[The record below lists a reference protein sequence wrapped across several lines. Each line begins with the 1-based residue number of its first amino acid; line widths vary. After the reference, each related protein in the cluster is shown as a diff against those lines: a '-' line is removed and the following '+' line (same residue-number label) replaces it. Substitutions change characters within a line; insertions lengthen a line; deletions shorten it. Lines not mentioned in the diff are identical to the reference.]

1 VVECAGLENQSPCK
15 RTAGSNPAPSANP
28 LPPARLLP
36 SRTPPPPTAA
46 HPPQTCKYRRI
57 MMRRL
62 VLVGALCCAL
72 GPASAASAVTFHSG
86 HGLTITRVKQ
96 LNPRLYAIVV
106 RTRTLPDPANI
117 YVLLPPGYSSRSA
130 RRYPV
135 FYLLHGTS
143 GTASDWTLKGH
154 AQRVIGNRP
163 LITVMPD
170 IALNDGGGGWC
181 TNWPNG
187 AQRWETFHIHQ
198 LLPWVQSN
206 LRTLNTRGE
215 RAIAGLSQGGF
226 CSMSYA
232 ARHPDLFS
240 IALGYSGA
248 PDIYYDPQARAGA
261 EAVINA
267 TEVGLD
273 HVPPNTFFGN
283 PLTDG
288 INWAAHDPATLAEN
302 LRWTRMYMYWGNG
315 QNGPYDSPGSSGGA
329 NAIEALIWGDNNYFQ
344 TRLNSLGIPA
354 YFDDYGNGT
363 HSWPYWTRD
372 LRWSIGRIMFDFE
385 HPTPAP
391 SQFTF
396 TSADN
401 AYSIYGWRVT
411 MHRAAR
417 EFSTL
422 SQAGRGGFDLSGSG
436 SASVLT
442 AADYRPNMAYQVS
455 MYGDGARPQTTLIRG
470 RRDGRLLLNVRLGPA
485 NPYRQDTAQAQAHG
499 TAVFTTTVTISQFVH
514 SRPSMP

>member
-1 VVECAGLENQSPCK
+1 M
-15 RTAGSNPAPSANP
+15 
-28 LPPARLLP
+28 ARRMIVAAALLCVLA
-36 SRTPPPPTAA
+36 TPP
-46 HPPQTCKYRRI
+46 C
-57 MMRRL
+57 
-62 VLVGALCCAL
+62 
-72 GPASAASAVTFHSG
+72 ASAIALHGG
-86 HGLTITRVKQ
+86 HGLRIASIKQ
-96 LNPRLYAIVV
+96 INPRLVALVV
-106 RTRTLPDPANI
+106 RTKALPDPANI
-117 YVLLPPGYSSRSA
+117 YILLPPGYSSHPR

-143 GTASDWTLKGH
+143 GTASDWTVMGQ
-154 AQRVIGNRP
+154 AQKVIGNRQ

-170 IALNDGGGGWC
+170 IALHDGGGGWC
-181 TNWPNG
+181 TDWPNG
-187 AQRWETFHIHQ
+187 AQRWETFHIGE

-248 PDIYYDPQARAGA
+248 PDIYYDPQARTGA

-283 PLTDG
+283 PLTNG

-302 LRWTRMYMYWGNG
+302 LRWTRIYMYWGNG
-315 QNGPYDSPGSSGGA
+315 NDGPYDQPGSAGGA
-329 NAIEALIWGDNNYFQ
+329 NGIEALIWADNNYFQ
-344 TRLNSLGIPA
+344 ARLNQLGIPA
-354 YFDDYGNGT
+354 YLDDYGNGT

-372 LRWSIGRIMFDFE
+372 LRWSIDRIMFDFE
-385 HPTPAP
+385 HPVSAPA
-391 SQFTF
+391 QFTF
-396 TSADN
+396 TSADDS
-401 AYSIYGWRVT
+401 YSAYGWRVR
-411 MHRAAR
+411 MHRKAR

-422 SQAGRGGFDLSGSG
+422 SQVGRGGFDLSGSG
-436 SASVLT
+436 SATLLT
-442 AADYRPNMAYQVS
+442 APHYHPSAFYRVRT
-455 MYGDGARPQTTLIRG
+455 YGDGARARMSLVRA
-470 RRDGRLLLNVRLGPA
+470 RRDGRLKLQVPLGRS

-499 TAVFTTTVTISQFVH
+499 TAVYSTTVTISYAAHPQ
-514 SRPSMP
+514 PGKG

>member
-1 VVECAGLENQSPCK
+1 MATRIIAAVV
-15 RTAGSNPAPSANP
+15 
-28 LPPARLLP
+28 
-36 SRTPPPPTAA
+36 
-46 HPPQTCKYRRI
+46 
-57 MMRRL
+57 
-62 VLVGALCCAL
+62 VVCAL
-72 GPASAASAVTFHSG
+72 VVPASAGASAGATTFHSG
-86 HGLTITRVKQ
+86 HGLQIKSVKRI
-96 LNPRLYAIVV
+96 NSRLYAIVV
-106 RTRTLPDPANI
+106 RTRTLPAPANI
-117 YVLLPPGYSSRSA
+117 YILLPPGYTSRPG

-143 GTASDWTLKGH
+143 GTASDWTLKGA
-154 AQRVIGNRP
+154 AQKVIGNRQ

-181 TNWPNG
+181 TNWPDG
-187 AQRWETFHIHQ
+187 AQRWETFHIDE

-206 LRTLNTRGE
+206 LRTINTRGE
-215 RAIAGLSQGGF
+215 RAVAGLSQGGF

-273 HVPPNTFFGN
+273 HVAPNTFFGN

-288 INWAAHDPATLAEN
+288 INWAAHDPASLAEN
-302 LRWTRMYMYWGNG
+302 LRWTRIYMYWGNG
-315 QNGPYDSPGSSGGA
+315 KDGPYDAPGSSGAA
-329 NAIEALIWGDNNYFQ
+329 NGIEALIWADNNYFQ
-344 TRLNSLGIPA
+344 ARLNSLGIPA

-372 LRWSIGRIMFDFE
+372 LRWSIGRIMFDFA
-385 HPTPAP
+385 HPAP
-391 SQFTF
+391 APAQFTY

-401 AYSIYGWRVT
+401 SYSIYGWQVR
-411 MHRAAR
+411 MHRPVR

-422 SQAGRGGFDLSGSG
+422 SQVSVRGFDLSGSG
-436 SASVLT
+436 SAAVLS
-442 AADYRPNMAYQVS
+442 APIYHPNAYYAVQT
-455 MYGDGARPQTTLIRG
+455 YGDGAHGHRTSVRA
-470 RRDGRLLLNVRLGPA
+470 RRDGRLALRVKLGPS
-485 NPYRQDTAQAQAHG
+485 NPYRQDTTQAQTHG
-499 TAVFTTTVTISQFVH
+499 TAVYTTTVSISLFV
-514 SRPSMP
+514 PSHPRQP